1 MSDDENSVN
10 SVSLEINKTEILEQK
25 KQTIKQKRVVKPRTE
40 NQLASLAKGRENRKN
55 NIKSITEAKKLK
67 QEEDK
72 KLREEKI
79 VKKAIAIKKKQIKK
93 ESILDDVSDDETP
106 VEEIIKTIKKK
117 VQPVPQTVPQPVP
130 QSASRFVFA

>member
-10 SVSLEINKTEILEQK
+10 SVSLEIDKTEILEQK

-40 NQLASLAKGRENRKN
+40 SQLASLAKGRENRKN
-55 NIKSITEAKKLK
+55 NIKSITEAKRLK
-67 QEEDK
+67 EEEDK
-72 KLREEKI
+72 KLLEQKI

-93 ESILDDVSDDETP
+93 ETVLDAISDDETP

-117 VQPVPQTVPQPVP
+117 VQPIPQTVPHQVP
-130 QSASRFVFA
+130 QLASRFVFA